1 MRGHPKGDSVGQPST
16 FEPRFHQWTPH
27 QCLLQRFH
35 STMSSDAYLTV
46 LFVVKHSRWYSWLL
60 ITPDWYWYGDWYSH
74 FWKPLGEPWRF
85 LFLRLFFLLFS
96 YRQPFFQRVCAQEVT
111 MFQNS
116 SNKKAQYPKPYQS
129 VRDNLVPDYS
139 KSLSY
144 ISLLC
149 VFGQF
154 SVFRSS
160 CLMSL
165 VHSFISLF

>member
-35 STMSSDAYLTV
+35 STMRCIPRCSFCRQTQPMILMVIDN
-46 LFVVKHSRWYSWLL
+46 SRN
-60 ITPDWYWYGDWYSH
+60 GDWYSH
-74 FWKPLGEPWRF
+74 FWKLLGEPWRF

-129 VRDNLVPDYS
+129 VRDNLVHYS

-144 ISLLC
+144 ISPLC

>member
-1 MRGHPKGDSVGQPST
+1 MRGHPKGDSVGQPSIDLRT
-16 FEPRFHQWTPH
+16 SVSSMNSASVFVTTISQYNEFRCIPH
-27 QCLLQRFH
+27 CSFCRQTQPMIL
-35 STMSSDAYLTV
+35 MVIDN
-46 LFVVKHSRWYSWLL
+46 SRN
-60 ITPDWYWYGDWYSH
+60 GDWYSH

-129 VRDNLVPDYS
+129 VRDNLVHYS

-160 CLMSL
+160 CLISL

>member
-1 MRGHPKGDSVGQPST
+1 MKISFSST
-16 FEPRFHQWTPH
+16 
-27 QCLLQRFH
+27 
-35 STMSSDAYLTV
+35 
-46 LFVVKHSRWYSWLL
+46 
-60 ITPDWYWYGDWYSH
+60 
-74 FWKPLGEPWRF
+74 
-85 LFLRLFFLLFS
+85 FFLLFS

-165 VHSFISLF
+165 VHSFISLFQYSNFSEKIIDDSMLLIVSVRHDRIDQILLLGKCCLEIVKITRCSHFDFFFWQTFG

>member
-1 MRGHPKGDSVGQPST
+1 MKISFSST
-16 FEPRFHQWTPH
+16 F
-27 QCLLQRFH
+27 
-35 STMSSDAYLTV
+35 
-46 LFVVKHSRWYSWLL
+46 
-60 ITPDWYWYGDWYSH
+60 
-74 FWKPLGEPWRF
+74 
-85 LFLRLFFLLFS
+85 FFII
-96 YRQPFFQRVCAQEVT
+96 QPFFQRVCAQEVT

-165 VHSFISLF
+165 VHGFISLFQYSNFSEKIIDDSMLLIVSVRHDRIDQILLLGKCCLEIVKITRCSHFDFFFWQTFG

>member
-1 MRGHPKGDSVGQPST
+1 MKISFSST
-16 FEPRFHQWTPH
+16 
-27 QCLLQRFH
+27 
-35 STMSSDAYLTV
+35 
-46 LFVVKHSRWYSWLL
+46 
-60 ITPDWYWYGDWYSH
+60 
-74 FWKPLGEPWRF
+74 
-85 LFLRLFFLLFS
+85 FFLLFS
-96 YRQPFFQRVCAQEVT
+96 YRQPFFQRVCGQEVT

-129 VRDNLVPDYS
+129 VRDNLVHYS

-160 CLMSL
+160 CLISL
-165 VHSFISLF
+165 VHSFISLFQYSNFSEKIIDDSMLLIVSVRHDRIDQILLLGKCCLEIVKTTRCSHFDFYFLQTFG